1 MTSSR
6 ADVSTPVPLDVS
18 YTDDPR
24 VVKEATNEDYSTH
37 IVPLTWR
44 SGRLSLTMTW
54 YALVSG
60 MFYLVTAA
68 TLAVTVGTVNTLIG
82 ILLAVAVFGAVNYF
96 FSSYAA
102 RTGLTVALISQ
113 RVFGYIGSVL
123 APLVLAAT
131 AIYYAVFEGSVIAH
145 ALHAYTGVLDI
156 KVWYAIS
163 ILSNVPMAIGGVRR
177 WLDKFN
183 GALLPLYW
191 TGLMI
196 VIILAVREYP
206 PSGWL
211 THTPDITPDLGAP
224 GWMYAFFVYMGVF
237 VFMMYTIDFGRF
249 GKPKDSRYHGVVTFG
264 PVFYLFCYFVNGM
277 IGIFLV
283 LVANKAGAPTETAIG
298 DTIVG
303 LMGVWGLGVVWLTQS
318 RINTANYYVASTN
331 LEATVAR
338 LFHIRIPRV
347 AALAIASL
355 VTYLIMLTDVLSYV
369 LTALAWQ
376 GAFVVGWVGIML
388 THIVL
393 HRQGDRDGLPEFRPG
408 RVATIAPGAVVWL
421 VSSLT
426 GIMVLEFTG
435 TFGTTWSSPLTF
447 VLSIVLY
454 LLALR
459 VANSPVLRRGLDPR
473 DEVDDI
479 WETRVRCHRCDHS
492 YIAAEMDR
500 DPSAEGSPAICA
512 DCGGRSRTFR
522 RAVLAEARASRG
534 TSTPGGHARN
544 RGGGTPDAEP
554 AADGTAPTAT
564 SSVIS

>member
-1 MTSSR
+1 MTSPRPDASVPL
-6 ADVSTPVPLDVS
+6 APLDVS
-18 YTDDPR
+18 FTDDPK
-24 VVKEATNEDYSTH
+24 VVKEAANEDYSTH

-44 SGRLSLTMTW
+44 SGRLSLTMAW

-68 TLAVTVGTVNTLIG
+68 TLAVTVGTVDTLIG
-82 ILLAVAVFGAVNYF
+82 ILLAVAVFGAVNYV
-96 FSSYAA
+96 FSRYAA
-102 RTGLTVALISQ
+102 RTGLTVALLSQ
-113 RVFGYIGSVL
+113 RVFGSIGSVL

-145 ALHAYTGVLDI
+145 ALHAYTGALTI
-156 KVWYAIS
+156 EVWYAIS
-163 ILSNVPMAIGGVRR
+163 ILSNVPMVIGGVRR

-191 TGLMI
+191 TGLII
-196 VIILAVREYP
+196 VVVLAAREYQ

-211 THTPDITPDLGAP
+211 THTPDVVPDLGAP
-224 GWMYAFFVYMGVF
+224 GWLYAFFVYMGVF

-249 GKPKDSRYHGVVTFG
+249 GKREDAAFHSVVTFG
-264 PVFYLFCYFVNGM
+264 PVFYFFVYFVNGL

-283 LVANKAGAPTETAIG
+283 LAAGAVGAPTETAIG
-298 DTIVG
+298 DTIVA

-347 AALAIASL
+347 VALALASV

-388 THIVL
+388 THLVF
-393 HRQGDRDGLPEFRPG
+393 HHTGDRDGLPEFRPG
-408 RVATIAPGAVVWL
+408 RVMSFAPGALVWL
-421 VSSLT
+421 LSSLT
-426 GIMVLEFTG
+426 GILVLEFTG

-447 VLSIVLY
+447 VLSIGLY
-454 LLALR
+454 WLALR
-459 VANSPVLRRGLDPR
+459 LTRSPVLTRGADPR

-479 WETRVRCHRCDHS
+479 WEARIRCHRCDHS

-512 DCGGRSRTFR
+512 DCASRSGEFR
-522 RAVLAEARASRG
+522 RAVRAEAAAADR
-534 TSTPGGHARN
+534 TPGGR
-544 RGGGTPDAEP
+544 EP
-554 AADGTAPTAT
+554 EPVTR
-564 SSVIS
+564 V

>member
-1 MTSSR
+1 MTSPR
-6 ADVSTPVPLDVS
+6 PDVSARGQLAPLDVS
-18 YTDDPR
+18 FSDDPR
-24 VVKEATNEDYSTH
+24 VVKEAANEDYSTH

-68 TLAVTVGTVNTLIG
+68 TLAVTVGTVNTLVG
-82 ILLAVAVFGAVNYF
+82 ILLAVVCFGTVNYF
-96 FSSYAA
+96 FSAYAA

-113 RVFGYIGSVL
+113 RVFGYVGSVL

-145 ALHAYTGVLDI
+145 ALHAYTGALNI
-156 KVWYAIS
+156 EMWYAIS

-196 VIILAVREYP
+196 VIILAVREYE

-211 THTPDITPDLGAP
+211 THTPDVTPDLGAP
-224 GWMYAFFVYMGVF
+224 GWLYAFFVYMGVF

-249 GKPKDSRYHGVVTFG
+249 GAPKDARYHGVVTFG
-264 PVFYLFCYFVNGM
+264 PVFYLFCYFVNGL

-283 LVANKAGAPTETAIG
+283 LVADTVGAPTETAIG
-298 DTIVG
+298 DTVVA

-338 LFHIRIPRV
+338 LFHIRVPRV
-347 AALAIASL
+347 AALALASV

-388 THIVL
+388 THLIV
-393 HRQGDRDGLPEFRPG
+393 HRGGDRGGLPEFRPG

-421 VSSLT
+421 ISSLT
-426 GIMVLEFTG
+426 GIMLLEFTG
-435 TFGTTWSSPLTF
+435 TFGTTWSSPVTF
-447 VLSIVLY
+447 ALSVVLY
-454 LLALR
+454 LVALR
-459 VANSPVLRRGLDPR
+459 VAGSPLLRRGHDPR

-479 WETRVRCHRCDHS
+479 WEARVRCHRCDHS

-512 DCGGRSRTFR
+512 DCAGRSRGFR
-522 RAVLAEARASRG
+522 RAVLAQAREA
-534 TSTPGGHARN
+534 
-544 RGGGTPDAEP
+544 GGTRPAGGPGDPGASGTTEP
-554 AADGTAPTAT
+554 ATVGAP
-564 SSVIS
+564 

>member
-1 MTSSR
+1 MTSPR
-6 ADVSTPVPLDVS
+6 PDVSAPLAPLDVS
-18 YTDDPR
+18 FEDDPR
-24 VVKEATNEDYSTH
+24 VVKEAANEDYSTH

-44 SGRLSLTMTW
+44 SGRLSLTMAW

-68 TLAVTVGTVNTLIG
+68 TLAVTVGTVDTLIG
-82 ILLAVAVFGAVNYF
+82 ILLAVAVFGTVNYV
-96 FSSYAA
+96 FSRYAA

-113 RVFGYIGSVL
+113 RVFGSLGSVL

-145 ALHAYTGVLDI
+145 ALHAYTGALTI
-156 KVWYAIS
+156 EVWYAIS

-191 TGLMI
+191 TGLII
-196 VIILAVREYP
+196 VVVLAAREYK

-211 THTPDITPDLGAP
+211 THTPDLVPDLGAP
-224 GWMYAFFVYMGVF
+224 GWLYAFFVYMGVF
-237 VFMMYTIDFGRF
+237 VFMMYTMDFGRF
-249 GKPKDSRYHGVVTFG
+249 GKPEDAGFHSVVTFG
-264 PVFYLFCYFVNGM
+264 PVFYFFVYFVNGL

-283 LVANKAGAPTETAIG
+283 LAAGAVGAPTETAIG
-298 DTIVG
+298 DTIVA

-338 LFHIRIPRV
+338 LFHLRVPRV
-347 AALAIASL
+347 AALALASV

-388 THIVL
+388 THLAL
-393 HRQGDRDGLPEFRPG
+393 HRSGDRDGLPEFRPG
-408 RVATIAPGAVVWL
+408 RVVTFAPGAVVWL

-426 GIMVLEFTG
+426 GILVLEFTG

-447 VLSIVLY
+447 VLSIGLY
-454 LLALR
+454 ALALR
-459 VANSPVLRRGLDPR
+459 VTRSPVLARGSDPR

-479 WETRVRCHRCDHS
+479 WEARIRCHRCDHS

-500 DPSAEGSPAICA
+500 DPSVEGSPAICA
-512 DCGGRSRTFR
+512 DCAGRSRDFR
-522 RAVLAEARASRG
+522 RAVLAEAAAGPAGPATGDANREEF
-534 TSTPGGHARN
+534 ARK
-544 RGGGTPDAEP
+544 
-554 AADGTAPTAT
+554 
-564 SSVIS
+564 